1 MVELGSICI
10 NFTVFEFW
18 HYLLRLEYKNLQS
31 LEYLKELFLFLSLK
45 DLFDKFLY
53 SLRFLLH
60 ILTPTRE
67 MPFFAFLNFKYLTH
81 KSCDVYESN
90 KRFLRLSLEKH

>member
-1 MVELGSICI
+1 M
-10 NFTVFEFW
+10 
-18 HYLLRLEYKNLQS
+18 
-31 LEYLKELFLFLSLK
+31 FLSLK
-45 DLFDKFLY
+45 DFFDKFLY

-90 KRFLRLSLEKH
+90 KRFLRLSLEKN